1 MQRRFHPFVI
11 AIVAL
16 TNRGEA
22 LNLGLIHMTWPAK
35 RMQSTTGLMVCAAAT
50 AVLFSFALPAGA
62 RTPNPARQAQTPQA
76 VGSLS
81 SAGSVL
87 VNGSPAPADVTIFSG
102 DVVRTTEGSA
112 AFSLSGK
119 GAFKLAPHSE
129 MAFQADPRY
138 TGELRAGTV
147 LMNSFGGATDIS
159 LRVGNYVVAPVIQAD
174 QSASKIERH
183 SDGSFTIACL
193 GGSVGLIPLEGAT
206 GRVLQ
211 SGETA
216 HILASGELEQT
227 PGQPA
232 PPPTPVEETPAA
244 AATKPVD
251 QTPAPVPAKGSS
263 KKNEYILLGLAG
275 VAAVGAAAALAGGG
289 HGSSSVSPSSP

>member
-1 MQRRFHPFVI
+1 MRLHNIYTRYTV
-11 AIVAL
+11 
-16 TNRGEA
+16 R
-22 LNLGLIHMTWPAK
+22 LILCLLASAMLI
-35 RMQSTTGLMVCAAAT
+35 GG
-50 AVLFSFALPAGA
+50 ALPVQA
-62 RTPNPARQAQTPQA
+62 RTPNPAKQTQSPQA

-102 DVVRTTEGSA
+102 DTVRTNDGTA

-119 GAFKLAPHSE
+119 GSFKLAPNSE
-129 MAFQADPRY
+129 MSFQPDPRY
-138 TGELRAGTV
+138 SGELRSGIAM
-147 LMNSFGGATDIS
+147 MNSFGGATDIS
-159 LRVGNYVVAPVIQAD
+159 LRAGNYVIAPVIQAQ

-183 SDGSFTIACL
+183 ADGSFTISCL
-193 GGSVGLIPLEGAT
+193 DGSVGLIPLEGTT

-211 SGETA
+211 SGESA
-216 HILASGELEQT
+216 NILASGQLDQ
-227 PGQPA
+227 PQVPA
-232 PPPTPVEETPAA
+232 PPTPTPVEETPAA

-251 QTPAPVPAKGSS
+251 QTAAPVPAKGSS

-275 VAAVGAAAALAGGG
+275 VAAVGAAAALAGSG